1 MLYNYSHKP
10 KTMTTIKINTTI
22 SARSIC
28 DYNCIFTA
36 YVIDRKGEWVTLLMD
51 GKTIRKKIKRSF
63 DGSEYV
69 LALGNYSMAPAFK

>member
-1 MLYNYSHKP
+1 
-10 KTMTTIKINTTI
+10 MTTIKINTTI